1 MPRRWGILNRQFDRV
16 PRSFR
21 RLVFVGAG
29 SNTAGYFYAF
39 DAETGEELWKY
50 NTGSG
55 VFASPAVFSIDGEE
69 FITVASGGGSR
80 GRRGGDLILTFALP
94 DWE

>member
-1 MPRRWGILNRQFDRV
+1 M
-16 PRSFR
+16 
-21 RLVFVGAG
+21 LVH
-29 SNTAGYFYAF
+29 FYAF
-39 DAETGEELWKY
+39 DAATGEELWRF

-55 VFASPAVFSIDGEE
+55 VFASPSVFSIDGEE

-94 DWE
+94 DW